1 MYIDKNSR
9 IPLYCQLMDLLIR
22 DIKVAMKEED
32 QLPSEREISEK
43 YDVSR
48 ATVRQALQELEQE
61 GYIQRIHGRG
71 TFVAPQKFN
80 QELLKFYSFTEEM
93 KKLGKQPASKVLK
106 FDIIRCGSELAK
118 NLGLTE
124 SDQVYKFVRLR
135 LADNVPMMV
144 ETTYLPYDRFPGIAR
159 ADLEKTAMYDIFV
172 QRFSVNPIS
181 AKELFQAVGANEEEA
196 KYLHIPQGSPSLKIR
211 RYTYEKDRIIEY
223 TISLARGDKFE
234 YFVHLNKQQS

>member
-22 DIKVAMKEED
+22 DIKGTMKAED

-48 ATVRQALQELEQE
+48 ATVRQALQELEKE
-61 GYIQRIHGRG
+61 GYIQRLHGLG
-71 TFVAPQKFN
+71 TFVAPQKIN

-93 KKLGKQPASKVLK
+93 KKLGKQPTSKVLK
-106 FDIIRCGSELAK
+106 FDIIRCGNELAK

-124 SDQVYKFVRLR
+124 SEQVYRFVRLR
-135 LADNVPMMV
+135 LADNIPMMV
-144 ETTYLPYDRFPGIAR
+144 ETTYLPYDRFLGITR
-159 ADLEKTAMYDIFV
+159 EDLGKTAMYDLFV
-172 QRFSVNPIS
+172 QRFSVNLIS
-181 AKELFQAVGANEEEA
+181 AQEMFQAVGANEEEA
-196 KYLHIPQGSPSLKIR
+196 KYLHVPQGSPSLKIR
-211 RYTYEKDRIIEY
+211 RYTYEKDRIVEY

-234 YFVHLNKQQS
+234 YSVHLSK